1 MDKEDVPIYNRILL
15 SHKKEWNNAI
25 CSNMDG
31 TRDYHTKWSKSE
43 KKRQIPYN
51 ITYMWNLKYNTNE
64 LMYETKTHR
73 HRKHLWLQKGKGW
86 GEAGINQEVG
96 INIYTLLYIK

>member
-1 MDKEDVPIYNRILL
+1 
-15 SHKKEWNNAI
+15 
-25 CSNMDG
+25 MDG

-73 HRKHLWLQKGKGW
+73 HREQTCGCQGGGRVEGGVEWKFRVSRCK
-86 GEAGINQEVG
+86 
-96 INIYTLLYIK
+96 LLYTEWINNEVLLYNTGNYIQYPVINYNGKE